1 MILLMLGLIFSQWH
15 FAAATDH
22 LEQSIHA
29 ERQTIDTEA
38 QLISASDDITDTK
51 DHTSDTE
58 AQIITRQAQ
67 QTDMFHD
74 NLVVCAFQSDS
85 DHDCINEVTR
95 GVGAIS
101 TMMDN
106 VSDITID
113 SFDIALIPVRL
124 HTCSA
129 LSRLVSPAAYCKKP
143 TMFMVPLFLNK
154 INDFI
159 QKILLHQVRISTHRQ
174 L

>member
-1 MILLMLGLIFSQWH
+1 MILLMLLFSHWH
-15 FAAATDH
+15 IAAADH
-22 LEQSIHA
+22 AEDRTSHT

-38 QLISASDDITDTK
+38 QLISASDDINDTE

-58 AQIITRQAQ
+58 ARIITHQGQ

-159 QKILLHQVRISTHRQ
+159 QKILLHQVRISTHWQ

>member
-1 MILLMLGLIFSQWH
+1 MILLMLGLLFSQWH

-29 ERQTIDTEA
+29 EDRANHTEDQTIDTEA
-38 QLISASDDITDTK
+38 HLISASDDITDTE

-58 AQIITRQAQ
+58 ARIITHQGQ

-74 NLVVCAFQSDS
+74 NLAACAFYSDS
-85 DHDCINEVTR
+85 DRDCMDEVTR

-101 TMMDN
+101 TMIYD

-113 SFDIALIPVRL
+113 SFDIAVSTVRL

-129 LSRLVSPAAYCKKP
+129 FSRPVSPVA
-143 TMFMVPLFLNK
+143 L
-154 INDFI
+154 
-159 QKILLHQVRISTHRQ
+159 
-174 L
+174 

>member
-1 MILLMLGLIFSQWH
+1 MSHHPDVTLCTYRFNSCSRMILLMLGLLCSQWH

-29 ERQTIDTEA
+29 EDRTNHTEDQTIDTEA
-38 QLISASDDITDTK
+38 HLISASDDITDTE

-58 AQIITRQAQ
+58 ARINTHQG

-74 NLVVCAFQSDS
+74 NLAACAFHSDS

-113 SFDIALIPVRL
+113 DFDIAVSTVRL

-129 LSRLVSPAAYCKKP
+129 FSRPVAL
-143 TMFMVPLFLNK
+143 
-154 INDFI
+154 
-159 QKILLHQVRISTHRQ
+159 
-174 L
+174 

>member
-1 MILLMLGLIFSQWH
+1 MILLMLLFSQWH
-15 FAAATDH
+15 FAAAADH

-29 ERQTIDTEA
+29 EDQTIDTEA
-38 QLISASDDITDTK
+38 QLISASEDITDTK

-58 AQIITRQAQ
+58 ARII
-67 QTDMFHD
+67 TDMFHN

-85 DHDCINEVTR
+85 DHDCIDEVTR

-101 TMMDN
+101 NMMDN

-113 SFDIALIPVRL
+113 DFDVAVIPVRL

-129 LSRLVSPAAYCKKP
+129 FSRPVSPAACYKK
-143 TMFMVPLFLNK
+143 N
-154 INDFI
+154 
-159 QKILLHQVRISTHRQ
+159 Q
-174 L
+174 LCLRFCRF